1 MPIKNSP
8 KEIKEMPVESSNK
21 IPLLLQNELKQ
32 IQEDC
37 IGNMGNMPEQVSNIV
52 TPVGLFKQ
60 KITPNYDQHIN
71 FKNTPISPDLLL
83 DH

>member
-8 KEIKEMPVESSNK
+8 KDTKINIMKEMPVESSNK
-21 IPLLLQNELKQ
+21 IPLMLQNELKQ

-37 IGNMGNMPEQVSNIV
+37 IGNMGNMPEPLSNIV

-60 KITPNYDQHIN
+60 KITPNYD
-71 FKNTPISPDLLL
+71 
-83 DH
+83 

>member
-37 IGNMGNMPEQVSNIV
+37 IGNMGNMPE
-52 TPVGLFKQ
+52 
-60 KITPNYDQHIN
+60 
-71 FKNTPISPDLLL
+71 
-83 DH
+83 